1 MIPNTMTNPSNIER
15 VVMHRVHT
23 IRILRGVFS
32 GTTAACLLL
41 LLTLYGVGREVWVA
55 RVFENAPATFTEA
68 SRFWLSAFEH
78 TRLVGP
84 GPPPGPPPHPFLN
97 PPPFGP
103 PFLAPPPR
111 GPRPPPPPPPPPFFS
126 PPRGGRPH
134 EAGV

>member
-1 MIPNTMTNPSNIER
+1 MTNPSNIER

-78 TRLVGP
+78 TRLVVQA
-84 GPPPGPPPHPFLN
+84 
-97 PPPFGP
+97 
-103 PFLAPPPR
+103 LALASLIYLARATARLIGSVLTPAR
-111 GPRPPPPPPPPPFFS
+111 
-126 PPRGGRPH
+126 
-134 EAGV
+134 A